1 MPGTDEPSTCTIIP
15 PHCGRLCFDIRK
27 ITAAATALSSPST
40 TQRWRI
46 SPHKRS
52 IAREFRV
59 IILCDTLARNP
70 VAAPVRASLDGF
82 TLRWTYDITRRPRV
96 PLSIKDLMP
105 SDLEFQMFVLDELAD
120 ELSNKGADVVKL
132 TIGVS
137 ELPIP
142 PNVLE
147 RMIGKLR
154 DPDFVRR
161 VYPEGLP
168 ELREAIAEFY
178 NKRYTANVSF
188 ENVVVNTGSSP
199 IFRNIFQLL
208 AGPEFEIMI
217 PRPYYALY
225 LYCAKLAGAKVKF
238 YDIDVHSKR
247 VDMDSFRRNF
257 SPERTSLVV
266 INSPGNPIGNIVTP
280 DEMRQMYEIV
290 DHNAYVLND
299 EIYNNTMF
307 YDQFHTPLAAL
318 PQHKDI
324 TIVTN
329 SFSKGYR
336 MYTKRV
342 GFAIL
347 PEELQRNLRVMQQ
360 HTLLCTDPCY
370 QDGMIAALEDEES
383 PRELN
388 RLFRSRA
395 EYTTQR
401 LEGTGC
407 KPVAA
412 EGGFYAMLRCKDWNA
427 AHGFASSKELAR
439 DILEK
444 VHVAVVPGTDFGVPH
459 DLRLAFCNDRYNDGI
474 DRLHKYFTTAAISQS
489 TNRST
494 AAAVS
499 VESPKSAESAD
510 A

>member
-1 MPGTDEPSTCTIIP
+1 
-15 PHCGRLCFDIRK
+15 L
-27 ITAAATALSSPST
+27 
-40 TQRWRI
+40 
-46 SPHKRS
+46 
-52 IAREFRV
+52 
-59 IILCDTLARNP
+59 
-70 VAAPVRASLDGF
+70 
-82 TLRWTYDITRRPRV
+82 

-105 SDLEFQMFVLDELAD
+105 SNLEFQMFVLDELAD
-120 ELSNKGADVVKL
+120 ELSSKGADVIKL
-132 TIGVS
+132 TIGVT

-142 PNVLE
+142 ENVLE

-168 ELREAIAEFY
+168 ELREAIADFY
-178 NKRYTANVSF
+178 NKRYATNVAVD
-188 ENVVVNTGSSP
+188 NVIVNTGSSP
-199 IFRNIFQLL
+199 IFRNLFQLL
-208 AGPEFEIMI
+208 AGPDLEIMI

-238 YDIDVHSKR
+238 YDIDVHTKR

-266 INSPGNPIGNIVTP
+266 INSPGNPVGNIVNP
-280 DEMRQMYEIV
+280 EEMREMYEIIN
-290 DHNAYVLND
+290 HQAYVVND

-307 YDQFHTPLAAL
+307 YEPFNTPLAAL
-318 PQHKDI
+318 PEHNDV

-347 PEELQRNLRVMQQ
+347 PELLQKNLRVMQQ

-370 QDGMIAALEDEES
+370 QDGMIAALEDEQS
-383 PRELN
+383 PAELN

-401 LEGTGC
+401 LQGTGC
-407 KPVAA
+407 EAIPA
-412 EGGFYAMLRCKDWNA
+412 EGGFYAMLRCQDWIKA
-427 AHGFASSKELAR
+427 KGFASSKELAR

-444 VHVAVVPGTDFGVPH
+444 VQVAVVPGTDFGVPN
-459 DLRLAFCNDRYNDGI
+459 DLRLAFCNSRYDEGI
-474 DRLHKYFTTAAISQS
+474 DRLRTYFTQS
-489 TNRST
+489 VITQNNSETDSSAVST
-494 AAAVS
+494 AVS
-499 VESPKSAESAD
+499 V
-510 A
+510 

>member
-1 MPGTDEPSTCTIIP
+1 
-15 PHCGRLCFDIRK
+15 L
-27 ITAAATALSSPST
+27 
-40 TQRWRI
+40 
-46 SPHKRS
+46 
-52 IAREFRV
+52 
-59 IILCDTLARNP
+59 
-70 VAAPVRASLDGF
+70 
-82 TLRWTYDITRRPRV
+82 

-120 ELSNKGADVVKL
+120 ELTTKGADVIKL
-132 TIGVS
+132 TIGVT

-142 PNVLE
+142 ANVLE
-147 RMIGKLR
+147 RMITRLK

-168 ELREAIAEFY
+168 ELREAIANFY
-178 NKRYTANVSF
+178 NNRHETNVSLD
-188 ENVVVNTGSSP
+188 NVIVNTGSSP
-199 IFRNIFQLL
+199 IFRNLFQLL
-208 AGPEFEIMI
+208 SGPEFEIMI

-238 YDIDVHSKR
+238 YDIDVHTKR

-266 INSPGNPIGNIVTP
+266 INSPGNPVGNIVSPT
-280 DEMRQMYEIV
+280 EMLEMYEII
-290 DHNAYVLND
+290 DHQAYVVND

-307 YDQFHTPLAAL
+307 YDPFHTPLATL
-318 PQHKDI
+318 PEHNDV

-347 PEELQRNLRVMQQ
+347 PEQLQKNLRVMQQ

-383 PRELN
+383 PAELN
-388 RLFRSRA
+388 RVFRSRA

-401 LEGTGC
+401 LHGTGC
-407 KPVAA
+407 RPIPA

-444 VHVAVVPGTDFGVPH
+444 VHVAVVPGTDFGVPD
-459 DLRLAFCNDRYNDGI
+459 DLRLAFCNARYNEGI
-474 DRLHKYFTTAAISQS
+474 DRLRTYFSKSVIAQHESETIGTAIPEEVGA
-489 TNRST
+489 
-494 AAAVS
+494 
-499 VESPKSAESAD
+499 
-510 A
+510 